1 MTTRILIPLPRSPL
15 FAFLRNAVEEFDLV
29 HGRFGVVLGG
39 FLDLEGEEYGLGGG
53 GGGGGGFGGGNEFAI
68 LDHPDCGEVT
78 PS

>member
-1 MTTRILIPLPRSPL
+1 MALAL

-39 FLDLEGEEYGLGGG
+39 FLDLEGEEDGLGGG